1 MTPNDLQNLLDQ
13 LIADWENEVVEFKN
27 VGDSYSTSDIG
38 KYFSALSNEANLRN
52 KNAGWLIFG
61 VDNATRQIRD
71 SEYRRDR
78 ARLDGLKN
86 QVAQDT
92 EPNIT
97 FREIHE
103 LQTTHGRVVLF
114 EIPPAPLGIP
124 ISWNGHYYARAGE
137 SLTALGIDKQ
147 DTIRAQTINTDWTA
161 TVVSQA
167 TIENLDPEALRIA
180 RENFANKHSNRISLE
195 EVGGWT
201 HQAFLDRCKL
211 CVNGQLTKAAIL
223 LLGKDESSHL
233 ISPHPAEITW
243 KLVGEEQAYEHFH
256 PPFLLSTTRLYQ
268 RIRNTQIRILPE
280 ESLLAVEIAK
290 YDRKIVLEALHN
302 CIAHQDYSQNA
313 RVIVTESLDRLI
325 FTNLGNFY
333 QGSPND
339 YVRGQKT
346 PTRYRNPL
354 LTQAMANLNMIDT
367 MGYGIHQMHIG
378 QAKRFFPL
386 PDYDLSEPNSVSVT
400 IYGRVVDAAYSRVLI
415 QKTNLPLDDILAL
428 DRVQKKLPIG
438 DAEIKRL
445 RRAKL
450 IEGHKPNLHVSASV
464 ASATSSKAEYIHTRA
479 QDDEFYAKL
488 VMDYLSK
495 FGSANRAEINK
506 LLWEKLSNA
515 LDDGQKENRIRN
527 LLKKMRET
535 GKIENVGE
543 RKTPKWVI
551 RAGGKNGDS

>member
-1 MTPNDLQNLLDQ
+1 MTTKDLRTLLDQ

-38 KYFSALSNEANLRN
+38 KYFSALANEANLRN
-52 KNAGWLIFG
+52 KDAGWLVFG
-61 VDNATRQIRD
+61 VDNSTRQISD
-71 SEYRRDR
+71 CDYRRDR

-86 QVAQDT
+86 QIAHDT
-92 EPNIT
+92 EPNVT

-103 LQTTHGRVVLF
+103 LQNPLGRVVLF
-114 EIPPAPLGIP
+114 EIPPAPRGIP

-147 DTIRAQTINTDWTA
+147 DAIRAQTMNTDWTA
-161 TVVSQA
+161 VVVPKA
-167 TIENLDPEALRIA
+167 KIEHLDSEALRVA
-180 RENFANKHSNRISLE
+180 RENFANKHSNRFSLE
-195 EVGGWT
+195 EIRSWT
-201 HQAFLDRCKL
+201 DQAFLDRCKL
-211 CVNGQLTKAAIL
+211 TADGQLTRAAIL

-233 ISPHPAEITW
+233 LTPHPAEITW

-256 PPFLLSTTRLYQ
+256 PPFLLSTTHLYQ

-313 RVIVTESLDRLI
+313 RIIVTESLDRLV
-325 FTNLGNFY
+325 FTNLGSFY
-333 QGSPND
+333 QGSPDD

-367 MGYGIHQMHIG
+367 MGYGIHQMHVG
-378 QAKRFFPL
+378 QARRFFPL
-386 PDYDLSEPNSVSVT
+386 PDYDLSEVDSVSVT
-400 IYGRVVDAAYSRVLI
+400 IHGRVVDAAYSRVLI

-438 DAEIKRL
+438 DADTKRL

-450 IEGHKPNLHVSASV
+450 IEGHKPNLHVSASI
-464 ASATSSKAEYIHTRA
+464 ASATSSKAEYIQTRA
-479 QDDEFYAKL
+479 QDDEFYAKML
-488 VMDYLSK
+488 MDYLAK
-495 FGSANRAEINK
+495 FGSASRAEINK
-506 LLWEKLSNA
+506 LLWDKLSIA
-515 LDDGQKENRIRN
+515 LNDGQKENRIRN

-551 RAGGKNGDS
+551 RGDGNGDL

>member
-211 CVNGQLTKAAIL
+211 CVNGQLT
-223 LLGKDESSHL
+223 
-233 ISPHPAEITW
+233 
-243 KLVGEEQAYEHFH
+243 
-256 PPFLLSTTRLYQ
+256 
-268 RIRNTQIRILPE
+268 
-280 ESLLAVEIAK
+280 
-290 YDRKIVLEALHN
+290 
-302 CIAHQDYSQNA
+302 
-313 RVIVTESLDRLI
+313 
-325 FTNLGNFY
+325 
-333 QGSPND
+333 
-339 YVRGQKT
+339 
-346 PTRYRNPL
+346 
-354 LTQAMANLNMIDT
+354 
-367 MGYGIHQMHIG
+367 
-378 QAKRFFPL
+378 
-386 PDYDLSEPNSVSVT
+386 
-400 IYGRVVDAAYSRVLI
+400 
-415 QKTNLPLDDILAL
+415 
-428 DRVQKKLPIG
+428 
-438 DAEIKRL
+438 
-445 RRAKL
+445 
-450 IEGHKPNLHVSASV
+450 
-464 ASATSSKAEYIHTRA
+464 
-479 QDDEFYAKL
+479 
-488 VMDYLSK
+488 
-495 FGSANRAEINK
+495 
-506 LLWEKLSNA
+506 
-515 LDDGQKENRIRN
+515 
-527 LLKKMRET
+527 
-535 GKIENVGE
+535 
-543 RKTPKWVI
+543 
-551 RAGGKNGDS
+551 